1 MNSPHSDENGGRIL
15 VSFAKMDFHD
25 DFKVEDEIIEL
36 EEGLKLY
43 PTREDPTIKIGL

>member
-36 EEGLKLY
+36 EEGLK
-43 PTREDPTIKIGL
+43 